1 MRPVDVNRGKPPVP
15 SGYDLAEDSLRAHLE
30 ATIGVIDSGSPR
42 MFARVHL
49 YAMRKILNEA
59 EHISTRIQV
68 DGRTYPVALVRD
80 VVPER
85 G

>member
-1 MRPVDVNRGKPPVP
+1 MTGRSNRVESSFEIADK
-15 SGYDLAEDSLRAHLE
+15 SLRAHLE
-30 ATIGVIDSGSPR
+30 AALGAIDEGQPR

-49 YAMRKILNEA
+49 HAMRGILNEA
-59 EHISTRIQV
+59 EHGVPRYSHKSKDDV
-68 DGRTYPVALVRD
+68 LCAYVPD